1 MQIAPVA
8 NKILDITHVLSCS
21 QSEKNEITDMAIE
34 ISKKYL
40 DELSTEDIR
49 YVIDVAL
56 SSVYL
61 SSKKVGCHYSF
72 SDLANRT
79 GYSLIS
85 WTRIVKD
92 MQSKLI

>member
-8 NKILDITHVLSCS
+8 HKILDITHVLPCS
-21 QSEKNEITDMAIE
+21 QDEKKEITEMAIQ

-40 DELSTEDIR
+40 DELSTKDIR

-61 SSKKVGCHYSF
+61 SSKRVGCSYSF
-72 SDLANRT
+72 SDLSKET
-79 GYSLIS
+79 GYSLVS

-92 MQSKLI
+92 MKSKSI

>member
-8 NKILDITHVLSCS
+8 HKILDITHVLPCS
-21 QSEKNEITDMAIE
+21 QDERKEIKEMAIK
-34 ISKKYL
+34 ISKRYL
-40 DELSTEDIR
+40 DELSTEDAR

-61 SSKKVGCHYSF
+61 SSKRVGCHFSF
-72 SDLANRT
+72 SDLSKET

-92 MQSKLI
+92 MQLKSI